1 MLEELQKFTER
12 IQSSNKGLEE
22 SLERK
27 KGEKADLEDFNL
39 KKNTVDRV
47 LQKIKQYE
55 KQVDDVKGTVRN
67 RAKELVGLETQQE
80 ITVQALNREA
90 QQILKQR

>member
-1 MLEELQKFTER
+1 MLAELQKFTER
-12 IQSSNKGLEE
+12 IKRANKGLEE
-22 SLERK
+22 NLERK
-27 KGEKADLEDFNL
+27 KAEKADLEDFNL

-55 KQVDDVKGTVRN
+55 KQVDDVKGTVKN

-80 ITVQALNREA
+80 ITIQALNREA
-90 QQILKQR
+90 